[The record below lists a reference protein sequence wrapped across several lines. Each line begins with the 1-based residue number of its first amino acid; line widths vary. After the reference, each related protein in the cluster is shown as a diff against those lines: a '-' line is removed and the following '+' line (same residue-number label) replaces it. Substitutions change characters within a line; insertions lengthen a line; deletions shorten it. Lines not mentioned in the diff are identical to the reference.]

1 MRDTVYFT
9 LPNSFIYPHSVKV
22 VNGQYVENNI
32 PVRADE
38 MYNALGNYS
47 YSPEVRR
54 HFIIP
59 KDYFRLREVSLSYS
73 FPKSMLAKTPFQQVS
88 LALVGRNL
96 LLFTPKE
103 NNYVDPEVSN
113 LGNDLLSEFGE
124 TTGTSST
131 RNIGVNVKVV
141 F

>member
-1 MRDTVYFT
+1 
-9 LPNSFIYPHSVKV
+9 
-22 VNGQYVENNI
+22 
-32 PVRADE
+32 
-38 MYNALGNYS
+38 
-47 YSPEVRR
+47 
-54 HFIIP
+54 
-59 KDYFRLREVSLSYS
+59 
-73 FPKSMLAKTPFQQVS
+73 MLAKTPFQQVS

>member
-1 MRDTVYFT
+1 MKTFLTTELTQD
-9 LPNSFIYPHSVKV
+9 
-22 VNGQYVENNI
+22 Q
-32 PVRADE
+32 A
-38 MYNALGNYS
+38 GNYMDLWYKLFEDCEKYMFCNVIPS
-47 YSPEVRR
+47 
-54 HFIIP
+54 IIP

>member
-1 MRDTVYFT
+1 MIKIR
-9 LPNSFIYPHSVKV
+9 LSHSH
-22 VNGQYVENNI
+22 QYYV
-32 PVRADE
+32 
-38 MYNALGNYS
+38 
-47 YSPEVRR
+47 
-54 HFIIP
+54 
-59 KDYFRLREVSLSYS
+59 
-73 FPKSMLAKTPFQQVS
+73 LAKTPFQQVS

>member
-1 MRDTVYFT
+1 MDT
-9 LPNSFIYPHSVKV
+9 NDPHSVKV
-22 VNGQYVENNI
+22 VNGEYVENNI
-32 PVRADE
+32 PVRTDQ
-38 MYNALGNYS
+38 MNYALGNYS

-54 HFIIP
+54 QFIIP
-59 KDYFRLREVSLSYS
+59 KDYFRLREVSLSYT